1 VVVFV
6 LDGVS
11 GVDADGGEDANAED
25 WQL

>member
-6 LDGVS
+6 LDGV
-11 GVDADGGEDANAED
+11 GGDDADGGEDANAED